1 MSQRS
6 RAEAVTLFLCS
17 AVLGLGFFVLP
28 VPVDGRWTVA
38 FDVAVKGLRTGWP
51 EWVGV
56 WSLGLI
62 ALGAVGSVAAH
73 RGAGWARGLRTSM
86 PLTVLRWLGL
96 GLAVLMWLKVGP
108 EWLLAK
114 EVGGLMWGVL
124 VASVAIIIP
133 IGAAVLN
140 VMVGYGLIEWVGTW
154 MRPIMRPLF
163 RLPGRAALDDLMSW
177 LGSYSVGLYMTRTL
191 VDQGR
196 YTRREAFIIVTGFST
211 VSVGFVGVVCS
222 TLELLHLFPL
232 VFGTYFVLVYLLA
245 GLQARFWPTT
255 AISDETVGPPVPEEA
270 GSSGHAWTLA
280 MARAHAAPPLHQVAW
295 SGLRDGTVL
304 AAGLLGTILAVGTT
318 ATLLAQ
324 QTPVFQWLGAPIA
337 PVLTLLGLPDAG
349 ILGPAVVAGITEMYI
364 PALLVR
370 DAALEG
376 RFFIA
381 VLSISQLIFFS
392 SVAPMMLDLFEDLPI
407 RVGHLLA
414 LFALRTAVLV
424 PLIAALTHLYV
435 ALGWLTP
442 G

>member
-1 MSQRS
+1 MNARGRTQ
-6 RAEAVTLFLCS
+6 AIVHLGVS
-17 AVLGLGFFVLP
+17 AVVGLGFFVLP
-28 VPVDGRWTVA
+28 VPIDGTWTVA
-38 FDVAVKGLRTGWP
+38 FDIAVKTLRTGWG
-51 EWVGV
+51 EWVGA

-62 ALGAVGSVAAH
+62 ALGAVGSLAARNH
-73 RGAGWARGLRTSM
+73 AGWAQGLRTST
-86 PLTVLRWLGL
+86 PLAVLRWA
-96 GLAVLMWLKVGP
+96 GLALALLMFFEIGP
-108 EWLLAK
+108 DWLLAK

-245 GLQARFWPTT
+245 ALQARFWPTT
-255 AISDETVGPPVPEEA
+255 QIDDIPIGPPHPEPDLPT
-270 GSSGHAWTLA
+270 GHAWSLA
-280 MARAHAAPPLHQVAW
+280 IERAQSAPAMHRIAW
-295 SGLRDGTVL
+295 QGLRDGTVL

-318 ATLLAQ
+318 ATLLAE

-337 PVLTLLGLPDAG
+337 PVLTALGLPDG
-349 ILGPAVVAGITEMYI
+349 HLLGPAVVAGITEMYI

-392 SVAPMMLDLFEDLPI
+392 SVAPMMLDLFEDLPV
-407 RVGHLLA
+407 RASHLVA
-414 LFALRTAVLV
+414 LFFIRTALLV
-424 PLIAALTHLYV
+424 PIIAALTHLYS